1 MLHWRT
7 KKQDPM
13 IESPVEVVT
22 KEEEKQNST
31 LENFRKQRKDADD
44 VLSKFRNYQI

>member
-1 MLHWRT
+1 
-7 KKQDPM
+7 M

-31 LENFRKQRKDADD
+31 LENFRKQRNDADD